1 VVRGGTV
8 GADALAT
15 AGVVYP
21 AATATL
27 FPGRVPAGHHH
38 PEFTTTLE
46 LGFPARGTTASMAL
60 VAPPPSWASRDPG
73 AALGAA
79 GGGGGGGGGPL
90 QVGPP
95 PPMPPAHLTP
105 SATPED
111 ITCLVP
117 AGSVLTSRDPLP
129 PSTTPGSQA
138 NSSQSGSSQTDKS
151 PNIECVVCGDK
162 SSGKHY
168 GQFTCEGESLTVFSP
183 LEKVHQKCPCSCV
196 MIRIFIY

>member
-1 VVRGGTV
+1 
-8 GADALAT
+8 
-15 AGVVYP
+15 
-21 AATATL
+21 
-27 FPGRVPAGHHH
+27 
-38 PEFTTTLE
+38 
-46 LGFPARGTTASMAL
+46 
-60 VAPPPSWASRDPG
+60 
-73 AALGAA
+73 
-79 GGGGGGGGGPL
+79 
-90 QVGPP
+90 
-95 PPMPPAHLTP
+95 MPPAHLTP

-168 GQFTCEGESLTVFSP
+168 GQFTCEERNGSGEGKGRKKKRRNPGLMRGRKRQLRMIEEGSEQNEEIQYANDFYPFTFLSRTLFHP
-183 LEKVHQKCPCSCV
+183 LHVLANYKTKLFWHNYVDNGVCNGNGMSEDKFRETIKNNSHGKLACFTIFKMDKQK
-196 MIRIFIY
+196 